1 MTWRMRVQHR
11 TGYTYDGDVV
21 SSFNEARLTPITD
34 SSQTTLESRVDIS
47 PMASAFRYRDYWG
60 TQVTAFD
67 IHTPHREL
75 VVTGTSVVETALRER
90 DPASRA
96 ALTWADL
103 SNDLVRDRY
112 AEWLSFT
119 GRTDPDGELFDL
131 ARSVA
136 GSGLPSEAAVA
147 CIEAVRSE
155 MEYRFGATAVHTSGL
170 ESWRERKGVCQDFA
184 HITLAMLRSL
194 NVPARYVS
202 GYLHPNA
209 AAEIGEP
216 VAGESHAWVEW
227 WDGEWVG
234 YDPTNGKPVGEQHVA
249 VARGRDYDD
258 VTPLK
263 GIYSGPKSAGL
274 GVVVEISR
282 LA

>member
-11 TGYTYDGDVV
+11 TGYTYDGEVV

-47 PMASAFRYRDYWG
+47 PLASAFRYRDYWG

-75 VVTGTSVVETALRER
+75 VVTATSVVETALRER

-96 ALTWADL
+96 ALTWTDL

-119 GRTDPDGELFDL
+119 GRTDPNGELFDL

-136 GSGLPSEAAVA
+136 GSALPSEAAVA

-155 MEYRFGATAVHTSGL
+155 MEYKFGATAVHTSGL
-170 ESWRERKGVCQDFA
+170 DSWRERKGVCQDFA